1 MTRVPLSSPDISDL
15 EIDYVTRVLRSNQL
29 SLGPWLT
36 QFEESFAK
44 YAGRRYAVAANSG
57 TSALHM
63 CVRAMN
69 LNPGDEVITTP
80 FSFVASAN
88 CLLYE
93 RAVPVFADIDPQT
106 LNIDPGKIR
115 QFLERECYRNSHGFT
130 IDRHTGAVVRA
141 ILPVH
146 VFGLPCDMDEIESIA
161 EKYNLVVLE
170 DACEALGGE
179 YRGKKAGT
187 FGSAAVFAFY
197 PNKQMTT
204 GEGGMVVTDDKE
216 IAEQCRSLRNQGRDV
231 SGKWLNHVRLGY
243 NYRLSDVHCAIGL
256 AQLQRIAE
264 LLKKRAEV
272 AALYTERLAQQPA
285 LRLPFRSSQYERS
298 WFVYVIQFCGE
309 EASRTRRKVQDVL
322 ASQEIATQ
330 VYFPAIHR
338 QPYYPAASLRIA
350 GTLAETEKAA
360 DSCLALP
367 FSSRM
372 TESEIERVCDALFSA
387 LAGSDVYQL
396 AGAAP
401 PAQLHI

>member
-1 MTRVPLSSPDISDL
+1 MTRVPLSSPDIGEL
-15 EIDYVTRVLRSNQL
+15 EINYVTQVLRSNQL
-29 SLGPWLT
+29 SLGPWLK

-69 LNPGDEVITTP
+69 LGRGDEVITTA

-93 RAVPVFADIDPQT
+93 GAVPIFVDIDPLT

-115 QFLERECYRNSHGFT
+115 KFLERECYRNSRGFT
-130 IDRHTGAVVRA
+130 IDRNTGAVVRA

-146 VFGLPCDMDEIESIA
+146 VFGLPCEMEEIQSIA
-161 EKYNLVVLE
+161 EKYNLFILE

-204 GEGGMVVTDDKE
+204 GEGGMVVTDDEK
-216 IAEQCRSLRNQGRDV
+216 IAEECRSLRNQGRDT
-231 SGKWLNHVRLGY
+231 SGKWLKHIRLGF

-256 AQLQRIAE
+256 AQLERIEE
-264 LLKKRAEV
+264 LLEKRAK
-272 AALYTERLAQQPA
+272 AALLYSERLVQHPM
-285 LRLPFRSSQYERS
+285 LTLPFRRSEYERS
-298 WFVYVIQFCGE
+298 WFVYVIQFCGG
-309 EASRTRRKVQDVL
+309 EAKETRRKVQNAL
-322 ASQEIATQ
+322 AAQEIATQ

-338 QPYYPAASLRIA
+338 QPYYPVASLRIA
-350 GTLAETEKAA
+350 GTLLETEKAA
-360 DSCLALP
+360 DTCLALP
-367 FSSRM
+367 FSSRI
-372 TESEIERVCDALFSA
+372 SEAEIDRVCDALSGA
-387 LAGSDVYQL
+387 LADLDLYQL
-396 AGAAP
+396 ASAAP
-401 PAQLHI
+401 PAELHI